1 MHSNLQADGGV
12 HVLNTQQ
19 INEHPW
25 PLSARVPR
33 LHFNLCGTLGYITCY
48 DINQLIFFKFT
59 AGIASREIS
68 PQIFKNSTK
77 DTLEHM

>member
-33 LHFNLCGTLGYITCY
+33 LHFKLCGTLGYITCY

-59 AGIASREIS
+59 AGIASWEIS
-68 PQIFKNSTK
+68 PKIFKNSTN